1 MPIESKRKENKNLI
15 FQISKSEKNLKI
27 ENMKNFKN

>member
-1 MPIESKRKENKNLI
+1 MPIESKRKEYKNLI
-15 FQISKSEKNLKI
+15 FQISNSEKNLKI